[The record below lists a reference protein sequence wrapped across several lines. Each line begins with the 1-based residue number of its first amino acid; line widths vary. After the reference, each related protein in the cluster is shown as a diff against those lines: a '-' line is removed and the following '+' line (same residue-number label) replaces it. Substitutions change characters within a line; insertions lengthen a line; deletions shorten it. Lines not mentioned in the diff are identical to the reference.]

1 MRNLMADGEVDLNDF
16 ISRADVLATTGH
28 TVMISDFVEY
38 YRLANYLFRYTNRRV
53 GLAMGGMSLLDIFDE
68 SYYAN
73 LDGGILESF
82 GRLFKN
88 NLKLSIYP
96 YLDPR
101 SHQLITID
109 TLEVAANLRQL
120 FGYLVERRYIVQL
133 SDINHDYLE
142 IYSPDVL
149 KKIGADNTEWE
160 AMVPP
165 RVAEAIKTGGLFGY
179 S

>member
-16 ISRADVLATTGH
+16 ISRADVLATIGH

-53 GLAMGGMSLLDIFDE
+53 GLAMGGTSLLDIFDE

-142 IYSPDVL
+142 IYSPYVL